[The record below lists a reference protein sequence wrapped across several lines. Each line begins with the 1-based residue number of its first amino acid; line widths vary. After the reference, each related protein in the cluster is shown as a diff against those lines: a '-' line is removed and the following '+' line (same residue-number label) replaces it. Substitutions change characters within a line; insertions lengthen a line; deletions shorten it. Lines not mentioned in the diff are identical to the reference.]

1 MERILITKIV
11 RRGDRADLY
20 ARGHQYPDLRLF
32 DLSDLA
38 DVGVDYA
45 NLAEGAETPARFWA
59 AYELSEKLNKAGNPY
74 KDIVALEPIGAPA
87 TTTSA
92 DNSALLAELRAVR
105 ALLQAMAQAQGV
117 TAPADPDPEPAV
129 SDLDAEFPRF
139 GDGSPVPDA
148 ALEYYREHV
157 TATGTLPQTVDVLR
171 AWALHHAKNTTVGGN
186 K

>member
-1 MERILITKIV
+1 MERLLITKII
-11 RRGDRADLY
+11 RRGDQAELY
-20 ARGHQYPDLRLF
+20 ARGHKYPDLRLF

-45 NLAEGAETPARFWA
+45 SLAEGVDTPARFWA
-59 AYELSEKLNKAGNPY
+59 AYELSDKLNKSGNPY
-74 KDIVALEPIGAPA
+74 KDIVALEPVGAPA

-92 DNSALLAELRAVR
+92 DNSALLAELRAMR
-105 ALLQAMAQAQGV
+105 ALLQALVEAQGLTV
-117 TAPADPDPEPAV
+117 ATGPDPEPEG

-148 ALEYYREHV
+148 ALDYYREHV
-157 TATGTLPQTVDVLR
+157 HTTGIAPGTVEELR
-171 AWALHHAKNTTVGGN
+171 AWALHHAKNKTIGGN

>member
-1 MERILITKIV
+1 MERILITKII
-11 RRGDRADLY
+11 RRGDQAELY
-20 ARGHQYPDLRLF
+20 ARGHRYPDLRLF

-38 DVGVDYA
+38 EVGMDYA

-59 AYELSEKLNKAGNPY
+59 AYELSDKLNKSGNPY

-105 ALLQAMAQAQGV
+105 ALLQALVEAQGLTV
-117 TAPADPDPEPAV
+117 AAEPEPEPAG

-139 GDGSPVPDA
+139 GDGSPVPEA
-148 ALEYYREHV
+148 ALDYYREHV
-157 TATGTLPQTVDVLR
+157 NTIGTAPVNVDELR
-171 AWALHHAKNTTVGGN
+171 AWALRYAAQDRKHS
-186 K
+186 

>member
-38 DVGVDYA
+38 EVGVDYA

-59 AYELSEKLNKAGNPY
+59 AYELSDKRNKAGNPY

-92 DNSALLAELRAVR
+92 DNSAILAELRAMR
-105 ALLQAMAQAQGV
+105 ALLQAWLEAQGV
-117 TAPADPDPEPAV
+117 TVATPTEPDPEPELEG
-129 SDLDAEFPRF
+129 LDAVFPRF
-139 GDGSPVPDA
+139 GDGSAVPDA
-148 ALEYYREHV
+148 ALDYYHAHV
-157 TATGTLPQTVDVLR
+157 KATGKAPGTLEDLR
-171 AWALHHAKNTTVGGN
+171 AWVRQNRPLTG
-186 K
+186 

>member
-1 MERILITKIV
+1 MERILITKII
-11 RRGDRADLY
+11 RRGDQADLY
-20 ARGHQYPDLRLF
+20 ARGHRYPDLRLF

-38 DVGVDYA
+38 EVGVDYA

-59 AYELSEKLNKAGNPY
+59 AYELSDKLNKRGNPY

-105 ALLQAMAQAQGV
+105 ALLQALVEAQGLTV
-117 TAPADPDPEPAV
+117 ATEPDPEPAG

-148 ALEYYREHV
+148 ALEYFRERV
-157 TATGTLPQTVDVLR
+157 KTTGSVPANVDELR
-171 AWALHHAKNTTVGGN
+171 AWALHHAPKNQ
-186 K
+186 KHS